1 MAEKPAVTSF
11 RDLRVWQRGIEL
23 VSVVYRVTAGFPR
36 DELFGLVSQARRA
49 AVSVP
54 ANIAEGH
61 GRIHRGDFVRHLS
74 IARGSLSE
82 LETHL
87 RIGCN
92 LKYLD
97 EQVLPELLQQM
108 DELGRMIT
116 ALIQS
121 LENKTE

>member
-1 MAEKPAVTSF
+1 MAEKRTTNSF

-23 VSVVYRVTAGFPR
+23 VSVIYRATSGFPK

-49 AVSVP
+49 AVSIP

-74 IARGSLSE
+74 IARGSLAE
-82 LETHL
+82 VETHL
-87 RIGCN
+87 RIAFN
-92 LKYLD
+92 LKFLSED
-97 EQVLPELLQQM
+97 ALVELIPPM
-108 DELGRMIT
+108 DELGRMLT

-121 LENKTE
+121 LENKGG